1 MNTRIF
7 WNEMIKGTHFQ
18 KYYIWPK
25 SKTLR
30 MPNVIK
36 DVELLC
42 IALGM
47 KTVTL
52 EDRLAVSYEAK
63 TLVYNLAFCISWYLP
78 KGVEKILCTWKPA
91 HECLLQLYS

>member
-1 MNTRIF
+1 
-7 WNEMIKGTHFQ
+7 
-18 KYYIWPK
+18 
-25 SKTLR
+25 

-63 TLVYNLAFCISWYLP
+63 TLVYNLAFCIS
-78 KGVEKILCTWKPA
+78 
-91 HECLLQLYS
+91 